1 MKGDDVEREVEENNK
16 DFQAHDER
24 ASLYVVSPLDTRI
37 DDKADEWYDVGEEV
51 QLNLVI
57 GIARL
62 NHVLKCNV
70 VSHDEAQEKE
80 GHNFPV
86 KVQRFRTVLE
96 HVAEG
101 VTHVDSHWHLI
112 LQHLHELTKG
122 CIFLDVDH
130 VVLRPLRL
138 TIFST
143 VVDHICDETYFKQMF
158 VLRHR
163 AELKSELLLGGIVKV
178 RAKKYGLVLTSMHP
192 RGI

>member
-51 QLNLVI
+51 QFNLVI
-57 GIARL
+57 GVARL
-62 NHVLKCNV
+62 NHVLKCSV

-80 GHNFPV
+80 GHHFPV

-96 HVAEG
+96 HVAECM
-101 VTHVDSHWHLI
+101 TYVDSHWHLI

-122 CIFLDVDH
+122 RILLDVDH

-138 TIFST
+138 TIFFI
-143 VVDHICDETYFKQMF
+143 VLDHICYETYLKQMF

-163 AELKSELLLGGIVKV
+163 AELKSELLLGSIVKV